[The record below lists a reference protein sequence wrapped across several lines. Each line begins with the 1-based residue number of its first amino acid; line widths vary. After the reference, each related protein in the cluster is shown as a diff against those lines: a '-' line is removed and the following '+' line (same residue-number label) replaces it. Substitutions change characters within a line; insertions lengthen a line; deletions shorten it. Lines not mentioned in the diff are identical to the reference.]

1 MKGTT
6 RALSPSSRARSRRRR
21 RLVLGHAVSPRADL
35 AVWLRFFLVFS
46 AAGFGDDGCRC
57 VCCEMGICGFFFW
70 FVEYEYAG
78 EVSRSVASGAPAG
91 VVYSSADLEA
101 EKLELEV
108 A

>member
-1 MKGTT
+1 MPT
-6 RALSPSSRARSRRRR
+6 SPF
-21 RLVLGHAVSPRADL
+21 
-35 AVWLRFFLVFS
+35 WLRFFLVFS

-57 VCCEMGICGFFFW
+57 VCCEMGICGFFFFW

-78 EVSRSVASGAPAG
+78 EVSRSAASGAPAG